1 MAMSLKERLYR
12 FRSFWIF
19 PLIAAALVYFTSRA
33 EPQSRS
39 SDLLWLFPVGLLIW
53 TLLEYGLHRFVFH
66 IQIPLRNPRL
76 REFVNASHL
85 GHHASP
91 RDPNK
96 VLVRPTYG
104 LVISSLLYGL
114 SYAVFRS
121 LFSAAGVMAG
131 VWTGFLYY
139 EAVHYR
145 VHFSLSGSGF
155 IARQRRP
162 HFYHHFTNN
171 KRCFGVTSPV
181 WDYVF
186 GTALASGPRNSRSE
200 NSS

>member
-1 MAMSLKERLYR
+1 MVMSMKERLIR

-19 PLIAAALVYFTSRA
+19 PILGVLLLYFTSRR
-33 EPQSRS
+33 EQTSRFN
-39 SDLLWLFPVGLLIW
+39 DLLWLVPTGILIW

-66 IQIPLRNPRL
+66 VQIPVPNPRL
-76 REFVNASHL
+76 REVVNASHM

-91 RDPNK
+91 RDPGK
-96 VLVRPTYG
+96 LLVHPLYG
-104 LVISSLLYGL
+104 FVISSILYGL
-114 SYAVFRS
+114 LYAV
-121 LFSAAGVMAG
+121 LGDGFSTAGLMVG
-131 VWTGFLYY
+131 IWVGFLYY

-155 IARQRRP
+155 VARQRRA

-171 KRCFGVTSPV
+171 KRCFGVTSPL

-186 GTALASGPRNSRSE
+186 GTTLPRV
-200 NSS
+200 